1 MDAVKKWSG
10 RRNQLVY
17 AQRKAVEGTDKALN
31 TLATFAAKKPAH
43 SAVLVQARAM
53 SASVAQYRDAQRRR
67 VELVESGDGN
77 ALHLRA
83 TPPGR
88 GLVEMSVDE
97 RAVMIAAAID
107 RSDKALEVFN
117 TALKA
122 LRAKIRTV
130 DGTEAARK
138 RLRVLADKA
147 HKAVAAEA
155 KTDKRLLAHIAK
167 GDERLFRHRRDTERC
182 SGPALVLFEGCTI
195 SDGVLRLPGGTEIP
209 LPAGVVTIDDALA
222 FHQQQGLVWGGAV
235 HVVDVTDTAGKVTRR
250 TGAEH
255 RKYHVHF
262 LCRAEAPAPR
272 PVTSPSQSLG
282 TDWGV
287 VVPLVC
293 SDGSAYSRYASDAQ
307 QHANHKRHLEA
318 KQLQQSMANKVEG
331 SRRHTKQH
339 RQHNKRLAKNTDVR
353 VNHQLHVAKAVVTT
367 PEVRKVVLEDTNA
380 TNMTASA
387 EGTKTFPTRGSSAK
401 RGLNRSL
408 AETAPARQMTFI
420 ERAAVIASVA
430 TERVNPA
437 YTSLTCFVCGTL
449 GQRETQALFWCP
461 ECDLLR
467 LRDTRATRDPSVVLV
482 PGVRLVHPRGCASHP
497 QRERGRQPWAVSLS
511 SGCHLRRQGQPSQDA
526 RRRCG
531 GLFGLDQRR
540 WKRHKQICPQRPS
553 WSLRYIS
560 PIDWTHILSE
570 WLKSSITQAGKAGLR
585 IASWG
590 DICSWFRAAFSI
602 RATGQLRLP
611 AALLDTY
618 VSRCSNSRTST
629 SGAQDGFFARI
640 R

>member
-1 MDAVKKWSG
+1 MIYGMARTCDEAGCGVGMVRYHTAVRLPLLDLPSGAKHQIWRDRQIQAQAYNWGVADALGVHYRGERIPSPRNHSTPLTRLRHETGSVHSLLLQRGGFWSAVDAVKKWSG
-10 RRNQLVY
+10 RRNQIVY

-31 TLATFAAKKPAH
+31 TLTAFAAKKPAH
-43 SAVLVQARAM
+43 GTVLVQVRVM
-53 SASVAQYRDAQRRR
+53 GESVAQCRDAQRRR
-67 VELVESGDGN
+67 VELVGSGDGN
-77 ALHLRA
+77 ALRLRA
-83 TPPGR
+83 TPPSS
-88 GLVEMSVDE
+88 GLVEMSADE
-97 RAVMIAAAID
+97 RAVMIAAAVE

-117 TALKA
+117 TTLKA

-167 GDERLFRHRRDTERC
+167 GDERLFRNRRDTERC
-182 SGPALVLFEGCTI
+182 SGPALVLFDGCTVRN
-195 SDGVLRLPGGTEIP
+195 GVLRLPGGTEIP
-209 LPAGVVTIDDALA
+209 LPAGVLTIDDALA
-222 FHQQQGLVWGGAV
+222 FHRGQGLVWGGAV

-262 LCRAEAPAPR
+262 LCRAEASAPR

-293 SDGSAYSRYASDAQ
+293 SDGSAYSRYASDEQ
-307 QHANHKRHLEA
+307 QHANQKRHLET
-318 KQLQQSMANKVEG
+318 KRLQQSMANKVDG
-331 SRRHTKQH
+331 SRRHTKQRRR
-339 RQHNKRLAKNTDVR
+339 RQGLLAKNTDVR

-380 TNMTASA
+380 SNMTASA
-387 EGTKTFPTRGSSAK
+387 EGTKTFPVRGSAAK

-420 ERAAVIASVA
+420 ERAAVIHSVA

-437 YTSLTCFVCGTL
+437 YTSLTCFVCGTQ

-461 ECDLLR
+461 ECGSYTHADVQATLSVDEAGNPGLYPSAQDVTYGG
-467 LRDTRATRDPSVVLV
+467 RDS
-482 PGVRLVHPRGCASHP
+482 
-497 QRERGRQPWAVSLS
+497 
-511 SGCHLRRQGQPSQDA
+511 
-526 RRRCG
+526 
-531 GLFGLDQRR
+531 
-540 WKRHKQICPQRPS
+540 RHKM
-553 WSLRYIS
+553 LE
-560 PIDWTHILSE
+560 D
-570 WLKSSITQAGKAGLR
+570 AVGV
-585 IASWG
+585 
-590 DICSWFRAAFSI
+590 F
-602 RATGQLRLP
+602 
-611 AALLDTY
+611 LD
-618 VSRCSNSRTST
+618 ST
-629 SGAQDGFFARI
+629 SADGSVTNKYARSGLAGHSGI
-640 R
+640 